1 MIATGCAQNQK
12 NTNMNPTEQLLKA
25 INSNNPEDTK
35 TSLKNGADIEWKDA
49 ENRTPLMI
57 ALYKN
62 HLEIAKILIENK
74 ANVNVQDKMLNTP
87 FLYAGAS
94 GFTEIVKLCMQN
106 GADYS
111 IFNRY
116 GGTALIPACERGH
129 VETVAEILKDKSFP
143 IDHINRLGWTALL
156 EAVILG
162 NGGPKHIKIVEMLIK
177 AGADLN
183 IADHDGITALQH
195 AKQEGQSEIAKLLE
209 SAGAK

>member
-25 INSNNPEDTK
+25 INSNDPENAK
-35 TSLKNGADIEWKDA
+35 ISLKNGADIEWKDGD
-49 ENRTPLMI
+49 NRTPLMI

-62 HLEIAKILIENK
+62 RLEIAKILIENK

-162 NGGPKHIKIVEMLIK
+162 NGGPKHIKIVEMLIN

-183 IADHDGITALQH
+183 IADHNGITALQH
-195 AKQEGQSEIAKLLE
+195 AKQKDQGEIAKLLE